1 MHMQTFRFG
10 KRLTKIYLNNQAKTI
25 DKIKIKKTNIT

>member
-1 MHMQTFRFG
+1 MQTFRFR
-10 KRLTKIYLNNQAKTI
+10 KRLTRIYLNNQAKTI